1 MSDPQSDLNN
11 EILSQLR
18 SLDSKIEK
26 MAVEQA
32 VREERYETFAENFKL
47 HHTQHISELRGV
59 LNQGKTAAKL
69 VAGLIAVLAGL
80 GATWD
85 WLVAHIRIM

>member
-1 MSDPQSDLNN
+1 MSNQQSDLNQ
-11 EILSQLR
+11 EILSQLK
-18 SLDSKIEK
+18 SLDQKIDK

-47 HHTQHISELRGV
+47 RTQHISELMGV

-69 VAGLIAVLAGL
+69 IAGLIALLAGI

>member
-11 EILSQLR
+11 EILSQLKN
-18 SLDSKIEK
+18 LETKIEK
-26 MAVEQA
+26 MAVDQA

-47 HHTQHISELRGV
+47 RTQHISELMGV
-59 LNQGKTAAKL
+59 LNQGKTVAKL
-69 VAGLIAVLAGL
+69 IAGLIAVLAGL

>member
-1 MSDPQSDLNN
+1 MNEMQQDLLR
-11 EILSQLR
+11 EVLAQLQ
-18 SLDSKIEK
+18 SLDTKVSA

-32 VREERYETFAENFKL
+32 VREERYDVFAENFKQR
-47 HHTQHISELRGV
+47 TRNIEELMGV

-69 VAGLIAVLAGL
+69 VAALIAFLAGL

-85 WLVAHIRIM
+85 WIVAHIRIL

>member
-11 EILSQLR
+11 EILSHLR
-18 SLDSKIEK
+18 NLDEK
-26 MAVEQA
+26 MDKMAAENI

-47 HHTQHISELRGV
+47 RTQHISELMGV

-69 VAGLIAVLAGL
+69 IAGLIAVLAGI

>member
-1 MSDPQSDLNN
+1 MPDRQNELNN
-11 EILSQLR
+11 EILSQLKN
-18 SLDSKIEK
+18 LDSKIEK

-47 HHTQHISELRGV
+47 HTQHISELMGV
-59 LNQGKTAAKL
+59 LTQGKTAAKL